1 MGRQRNKSCGD
12 GEKQHE
18 NMEREKQNYVESW
31 SEIRAFCDVW
41 ALHWL
46 GPRTIFFLYR
56 QWSEWKKCRCKREE
70 TYSYERIYD
79 LVKFS
84 NFEPLN
90 GSHDDTIARRS
101 MVPSS
106 FAHQWLNH
114 LALGLFLFVY
124 VAFFNTDYT
133 LCVVINSH
141 CHWPDER
148 TKVRRFFFS

>member
-1 MGRQRNKSCGD
+1 MAKSNMKIWRERNKIMSKVDRRSGLFVMYEHCID
-12 GEKQHE
+12 LAHE
-18 NMEREKQNYVESW
+18 QFFFCTG
-31 SEIRAFCDVW
+31 SEAN
-41 ALHWL
+41 
-46 GPRTIFFLYR
+46 
-56 QWSEWKKCRCKREE
+56 EKKCRCKREE

-124 VAFFNTDYT
+124 VAFFNTNYT

-141 CHWPDER
+141 CH
-148 TKVRRFFFS
+148 